1 MWYNNNV
8 RGRERTA
15 LPKATLK
22 IFIIRKVEKIMAN
35 EKKITKREKNELL
48 IAVLNGRVPTAEEK
62 DMLIEHI
69 THENELLARKGSK
82 SATLSPAQKDALAIA
97 ELIKDELAQCEDKRG
112 MTVGALL
119 KAEPIKSYVRH
130 NGEGVSSQVITAI
143 FTKNTVS
150 DSNPNADFIRTVEK
164 KVAYYSLNYG
174 VEGEG
179 EGE

>member
-1 MWYNNNV
+1 
-8 RGRERTA
+8 
-15 LPKATLK
+15 
-22 IFIIRKVEKIMAN
+22 MA

-48 IAVLNGRVPTAEEK
+48 IAVLNGRVPTEDEK
-62 DMLIEHI
+62 NMLIEHI

-82 SATLSPAQKDALAIA
+82 SATATPAQKDALAIS
-97 ELIKDELAQCEDKRG
+97 ELIKDILAECEDKRG
-112 MTVGALL
+112 MTVGAIL
-119 KAEPIKSYVRH
+119 KDERIKSYVRH
-130 NGEGVSSQVITAI
+130 NGEDVSSQVITAI

-150 DSNPNADFIRTVEK
+150 DKIPNGDFIRTVEK